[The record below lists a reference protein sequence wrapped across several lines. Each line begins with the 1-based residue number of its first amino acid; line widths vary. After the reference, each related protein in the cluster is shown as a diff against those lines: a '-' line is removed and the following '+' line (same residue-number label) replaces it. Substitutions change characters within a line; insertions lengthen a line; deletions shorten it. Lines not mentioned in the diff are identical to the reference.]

1 MLGLLVPSYGA
12 IVSGQVCDKTSA
24 TAITLS
30 MKWNS
35 YSSEW
40 GAYEI
45 TGCTGVN
52 PKLQLTAGTVY
63 TFEQSDASNWYHPVG
78 FAYIAGGAHTECPAG
93 SGAECPELGGE
104 TGGTTIQYYVNN
116 LAITNDA
123 SGFGLDAYEPEF
135 FNSQDWWG
143 ERAYKVTLT
152 IPADASYTRLY
163 YFCHIH
169 AGMSAEIEVV
179 GSSASSTTVI
189 DAATL
194 PSGMT
199 ETQAL
204 AVYTGLVTE
213 HQATIAAFDE
223 TCGTHNSASYAT
235 NAMCTNMNFLCGDG
249 ATGQF
254 ADCLKAID
262 CQMHHDMAI
271 SVPSTSTSK
280 FATFA
285 RQMIPHHQNA
295 VAMAKV
301 LTKLG
306 ASSDYPA
313 AGTEDQDMAWATGLA
328 RNIINVQNHQIQ
340 SMQSWL
346 EANANLAGSSTM
358 CYATPIVGN
367 STTAINDQSATSGTF
382 VSGQVCDKTSATA
395 TTLSM
400 KWNSYSSEWGAYEIT
415 GCTGVNPKLQLT
427 AGTVYTFEQV
437 DASNWYHPVGFAYI
451 AGGAHTECPAGSGAE
466 CPELGGET
474 GGTTIQYYVNNVA
487 ITNDESGFGLDAYE
501 PEFFNSQDWWG
512 EQAYKVTLTIPADAS
527 YTRLYYFC
535 HIHAGMSAEIEVV
548 GSSASSTTVID
559 AATLPSGMT
568 EPQALAVYTGLVT
581 DHQAT
586 INSADEACGTSD
598 VFGAGSHSSCTNMH
612 FLCGDGASSAYG
624 TCLEAI
630 DCKMHHDMAISV
642 PSTSTSKFATFARQ
656 MIPHHQNAVSM
667 AKALLKH
674 HTATDY
680 PAAGTE
686 DQDMAWA
693 TGLARSIINVQN
705 HQIQSMQ
712 SWLEANAN
720 LAGSSTVCYDSSA
733 SGTTTTVDNT
743 ASQVSVATK
752 VSVAGFTAWLM
763 AVAWCAVYTAA

>member
-474 GGTTIQYYVNNVA
+474 GGI
-487 ITNDESGFGLDAYE
+487 
-501 PEFFNSQDWWG
+501 
-512 EQAYKVTLTIPADAS
+512 ADAGLRIGIPFELNLGWCFDLS
-527 YTRLYYFC
+527 RLPVASEIARWIRDGFVWC
-535 HIHAGMSAEIEVV
+535 LWLAISCTPDSVAGQWA
-548 GSSASSTTVID
+548 
-559 AATLPSGMT
+559 
-568 EPQALAVYTGLVT
+568 QR
-581 DHQAT
+581 
-586 INSADEACGTSD
+586 SADEVAARERLVPRALFLARLVYRYASMSSVRTPSGQSGGSDQPCDDFFDATMRPPLTTASAPSRGAITSHNASPAPCRAWRPSRESAAVSNLSTRCCKDESD
-598 VFGAGSHSSCTNMH
+598 VTSPRVARCGRAAARTVLGSRPPRARLRAGPLRHRPA
-612 FLCGDGASSAYG
+612 L
-624 TCLEAI
+624 
-630 DCKMHHDMAISV
+630 
-642 PSTSTSKFATFARQ
+642 PSRQ
-656 MIPHHQNAVSM
+656 PE
-667 AKALLKH
+667 K
-674 HTATDY
+674 
-680 PAAGTE
+680 
-686 DQDMAWA
+686 
-693 TGLARSIINVQN
+693 
-705 HQIQSMQ
+705 
-712 SWLEANAN
+712 
-720 LAGSSTVCYDSSA
+720 
-733 SGTTTTVDNT
+733 
-743 ASQVSVATK
+743 
-752 VSVAGFTAWLM
+752 
-763 AVAWCAVYTAA
+763 